1 MAAPENYFSLCKMHI
16 HLPNVTLPDNPV
28 STSKDL
34 APPELHPD
42 VSLLTEDV
50 AIPLLGCKCF
60 SPPHQT
66 FVGYSTWDVG
76 YLGCCDGVTGLDED
90 ICSSN
95 AIRSLNY
102 LEIGDILQYFAIIR
116 IMLKGNNQYS

>member
-1 MAAPENYFSLCKMHI
+1 MF
-16 HLPNVTLPDNPV
+16 
-28 STSKDL
+28 
-34 APPELHPD
+34 PP
-42 VSLLTEDV
+42 
-50 AIPLLGCKCF
+50 
-60 SPPHQT
+60 PPHQT

-76 YLGCCDGVTGLDED
+76 YLGCCDGVAGLDED

>member
-1 MAAPENYFSLCKMHI
+1 MAAPENDFSLCKMHI

-60 SPPHQT
+60 SPPNIKH
-66 FVGYSTWDVG
+66 S
-76 YLGCCDGVTGLDED
+76 
-90 ICSSN
+90 
-95 AIRSLNY
+95 
-102 LEIGDILQYFAIIR
+102 
-116 IMLKGNNQYS
+116 